1 MTHIIEWRTSFN
13 SSRPSPSNAQ
23 EISEFCLSMGSPA
36 LCKHRRGIRGSE
48 GKRISFGDTSS
59 LYLDMHNIAIYD
71 ICALLRMTNRR
82 RSVIKGLLQSFAKK
96 VLSQQLRCGLT

>member
-1 MTHIIEWRTSFN
+1 M
-13 SSRPSPSNAQ
+13 SSVYRWALLPSASTAEAYEGLRGN
-23 EISEFCLSMGSPA
+23 ESPLVILQRSCA
-36 LCKHRRGIRGSE
+36 
-48 GKRISFGDTSS
+48 S

>member
-13 SSRPSPSNAQ
+13 SSCPSPSNAQ
-23 EISEFCLSMGSPA
+23 EVSEFCLSTGSPA
-36 LCKHRRGIRGSE
+36 EAYEGLRGNESPLVILQRSCA
-48 GKRISFGDTSS
+48 S

-96 VLSQQLRCGLT
+96 VLSQQLRSGLT